1 MTASSSKGPTQ
12 RESAA
17 SGLRVLLE
25 EEGIAGAGQGDPQ
38 ASSRDPLPSSRP
50 QPDGEASQVEEVDG
64 TWSLTG
70 DTRQDEQVSAPP
82 PRRPPRGLL
91 PSCPSEDFSFIE
103 VSGESRWTGC
113 WRDQGMWVMVSKPHS
128 QSFPEQ

>member
-1 MTASSSKGPTQ
+1 MPASGSKGATR

-25 EEGIAGAGQGDPQ
+25 EEGVPAGVGQGEPQ
-38 ASSRDPLPSSRP
+38 ESSRDPLPSSRP

-64 TWSLTG
+64 TWSLTAEA
-70 DTRQDEQVSAPP
+70 RQDEQVSAPP

-103 VSGESRWTGC
+103 VSGR
-113 WRDQGMWVMVSKPHS
+113 
-128 QSFPEQ
+128 

>member
-1 MTASSSKGPTQ
+1 MTASSSKGAPQ

-25 EEGIAGAGQGDPQ
+25 EEGVAAAGAGQGEPQ
-38 ASSRDPLPSSRP
+38 EPSRDPLPSSRP

-70 DTRQDEQVSAPP
+70 GARQDEQVPAPP

-103 VSGESRWTGC
+103 VSGE
-113 WRDQGMWVMVSKPHS
+113 
-128 QSFPEQ
+128 

>member
-1 MTASSSKGPTQ
+1 MAASTAKAATQ

-25 EEGIAGAGQGDPQ
+25 EEGAVAGAGQGKPEQ
-38 ASSRDPLPSSRP
+38 SSRDPLPPSRP

-64 TWSLTG
+64 TWNLTRG
-70 DTRQDEQVSAPP
+70 ARQDEQGSALPP
-82 PRRPPRGLL
+82 QRPPRGPL

-103 VSGESRWTGC
+103 VSGVSGVLWG
-113 WRDQGMWVMVSKPHS
+113 QAKWVMESTPFS
-128 QSFPEQ
+128 ELF